1 MAAGAGRHRS
11 AAMAS
16 ASRWHSYLSA
26 SLSREGPRL
35 QRFQQAEDVV
45 LTLLERVRRSDPRF
59 LVDYCHDL
67 EALEF
72 ALRDDDDAITLEVP
86 LRVDSNTLQVRLCRP
101 GEGPAENAVPWHC
114 PLPGTCYLEVPCQV
128 PGLKDWTSTAAWG
141 GMEQTGGTVCLVP
154 GKVLQHLKELLVSA
168 IVHCQ
173 RHFLLQ
179 PGDLSAE
186 ELKEDA
192 MELTLLVRGGWK
204 TLRFN
209 LVPVVRRQ
217 QEPIELCGQRSTR
230 GFPQGPGSLR
240 KATQE
245 AHLVPASPY
254 CWRSST
260 HLPILK
266 LLRAVGT
273 LKSARLDSLRL
284 LEQVHREEWRQEA
297 QQAGLTFDHL
307 KIVFLWST
315 ELFPSPEDWQD
326 LEGSVYR
333 LLVVLL
339 CCLASARL
347 PHFLRPEENLLHGDA
362 PQLSSLYGKV
372 ESFARDPHRFLHFH
386 FGPPVRTDGLHAN
399 PGLRALLQLPAK
411 NETYW
416 DTAYFD
422 LLLSQFQVYRIQ
434 DPVRCSAMSRLLS
447 KVQKEVLV
455 QSPLPECLPV
465 CHPHHIGPSASTP
478 ASRREKRHDGVV
490 ANPNTLLPEDTGS
503 QVMDFFLLQ
512 QPERRTQLSPVL
524 GKDVPL
530 WCFF

>member
-1 MAAGAGRHRS
+1 AWGSQVPAPC
-11 AAMAS
+11 AMAS

-86 LRVDSNTLQVRLCRP
+86 LRVDSNTLQ
-101 GEGPAENAVPWHC
+101 NAVPWHC
-114 PLPGTCYLEVPCQV
+114 PL
-128 PGLKDWTSTAAWG
+128 TAAWG

-307 KIVFLWST
+307 KVVFLWST

-422 LLLSQFQVYRIQ
+422 LLLSQVAGGHQGLVW
-434 DPVRCSAMSRLLS
+434 LLWPTRSGAS
-447 KVQKEVLV
+447 KLCGWALLGVLSLA
-455 QSPLPECLPV
+455 SPGC
-465 CHPHHIGPSASTP
+465 P
-478 ASRREKRHDGVV
+478 A
-490 ANPNTLLPEDTGS
+490 
-503 QVMDFFLLQ
+503 
-512 QPERRTQLSPVL
+512 L
-524 GKDVPL
+524 GHR
-530 WCFF
+530 